1 MRIRAWLHRAAHAGF
16 QELPMSTTNFYRGVV
31 LRKLIAVFAAMLWLC
46 APCAAE
52 PGAPDPG
59 NAKAGAA
66 LVSALRQGGLV
77 IYFRHADTGPAY
89 QEQGVDLSRCD
100 TQRNLNDKG
109 RVEAEQIG
117 DQFRRLGIPVGGVL
131 TSEFCR
137 CRETAELAFERY
149 TVEATLT
156 GVSRSP
162 EAAAKRERA
171 VSGLKK
177 LLGTPP
183 DPATN
188 TVLVSHGYNLWDAEG
203 FHLGTQGEAAI
214 YRPDGQGGYVLVA
227 RLTPEQW
234 GQLPER

>member
-1 MRIRAWLHRAAHAGF
+1 MTRFSRCFNPRNLLAG
-16 QELPMSTTNFYRGVV
+16 LTA
-31 LRKLIAVFAAMLWLC
+31 LLWL
-46 APCAAE
+46 AGACAA
-52 PGAPDPG
+52 APDAGTPDSG
-59 NAKAGAA
+59 NAKSGAA

-89 QEQGVDLSRCD
+89 QEQGVDLMRCD

-117 DQFRRLGIPVGGVL
+117 GQFRRLGIPIGEVL
-131 TSEFCR
+131 SSEFCR

-149 TVEATLT
+149 TIEASLT
-156 GVSRSP
+156 GVSRSS
-162 EAAAKRERA
+162 EAAPRRDLATA
-171 VSGLKK
+171 GLKK
-177 LLGTPP
+177 LLATVPG
-183 DPATN
+183 PATN
-188 TVLVSHGYNLWDAEG
+188 TVLVSHGFNLWDAEG

-214 YRPDGQGGYVLVA
+214 FLPDGRGGYVLVA